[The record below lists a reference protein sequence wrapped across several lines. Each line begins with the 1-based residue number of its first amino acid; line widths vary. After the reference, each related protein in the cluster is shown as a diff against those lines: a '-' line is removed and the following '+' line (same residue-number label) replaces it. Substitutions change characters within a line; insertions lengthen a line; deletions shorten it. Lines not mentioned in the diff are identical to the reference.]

1 MMDRVNSHR
10 EIFLVGQGQALP
22 FRNSQFE
29 IENAMLWHNVLVDEG
44 FYASWF
50 SSFTLSYSYFS
61 KQTEMKHN
69 NL

>member
-1 MMDRVNSHR
+1 MDRVNSHR

-44 FYASWF
+44 FYAS
-50 SSFTLSYSYFS
+50 
-61 KQTEMKHN
+61 
-69 NL
+69 